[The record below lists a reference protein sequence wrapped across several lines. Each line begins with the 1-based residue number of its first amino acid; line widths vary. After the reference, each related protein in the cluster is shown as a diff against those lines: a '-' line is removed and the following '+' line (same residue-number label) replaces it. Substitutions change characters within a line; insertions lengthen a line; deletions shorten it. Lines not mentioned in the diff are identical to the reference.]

1 MFKFEVLH
9 QSKRSA
15 ARVGRITTPHGV
27 IDTPNYVPVA
37 TNGVLKAVDNTLLNQ
52 HDCQLMFCNTYH
64 LALHPGADIIE
75 KAGGIHKF
83 IGRDRPIITDSGGFQ
98 VFSLA
103 YGSVASEL
111 KSKGTKKTDNAVI
124 KIDES
129 GVRFRSYRDGKHVHL
144 SPESSIQL
152 QKKIA
157 ADIII
162 PFDELPP
169 FHCNEAQLSTSF
181 ARTHRWQE
189 RSLQEHLKDKQNQ
202 AIYGGVHGG
211 LNMELRRKSCEIL
224 TNLGFD
230 GYAIGGSLGKNRDDL
245 ISVMAHC
252 QDHLPTN
259 QARHLLGIADIPSI
273 NEGVKY
279 GIDTF
284 DSCYPTRSARHS
296 VVFVGDEKIKL
307 SSGQYKDDFRPIDAN
322 CSCWTC
328 KNSTRAFVHHLFKA
342 HEPSAQTLASIHN
355 IQAMMD
361 KMKRLRQQI
370 MDDEI

>member
-83 IGRDRPIITDSGGFQ
+83 IGRNRPIITDSGGFQ

-152 QKKIA
+152 QKKIG

-169 FHCNEAQLSTSF
+169 FHCNDAQLSTSF

-202 AIYGGVHGG
+202 AIYGVVHGG

-245 ISVMAHC
+245 IRVMAHC

-307 SSGQYKDDFRPIDAN
+307 LSGQYKDDFRPIDTN

>member
-1 MFKFEVLH
+1 
-9 QSKRSA
+9 
-15 ARVGRITTPHGV
+15 
-27 IDTPNYVPVA
+27 
-37 TNGVLKAVDNTLLNQ
+37 LNQ

-83 IGRDRPIITDSGGFQ
+83 IGRNRPIITDSGGFQ

-152 QKKIA
+152 QKKIG

-169 FHCNEAQLSTSF
+169 FHCNDAQLSTSF

-202 AIYGGVHGG
+202 AIYGVVHGG

-245 ISVMAHC
+245 IRVMAHC

-307 SSGQYKDDFRPIDAN
+307 LSGQYKDDFRPIDTN

>member
-83 IGRDRPIITDSGGFQ
+83 IGRNRPIITDSGGFQ

-152 QKKIA
+152 QKKIG

-202 AIYGGVHGG
+202 AIYGVVHGG

-245 ISVMAHC
+245 IRVMAHC

-296 VVFVGDEKIKL
+296 VGFVGDEKIKL